1 MNIKNLIRQIKKL
14 IKEPRWIIILLDRKG
29 IRLLNDKNYLKMM
42 YKCMLNKKLDLKNP
56 KTFNEKL
63 QWLKLYDRNPNYT
76 ILVDKYEVKKYIE
89 KTIGKEYVI
98 PTIGIWDNFE
108 DINLSFEK
116 GSLNAL
122 VGANGTGKTS
132 ILNLICGIYSNT
144 SGTISIDSNSIEE
157 LKRDSIIQLISYVMQ
172 IPVIYRASIIEN
184 LIMPTEN
191 RMVCMDKIIFLCK
204 SLGLYEDILNLPEG
218 FHTYITE
225 SYKLSAGQQKK
236 IQLVRCILRDT
247 PILLLDEPF
256 ANLDY
261 GTKKAVISI
270 LKEYAR
276 THLVIIATHD
286 QETLTEF
293 DKIYRMEDIVGN
305 KDNNG

>member
-108 DINLSFEK
+108 DINFEK
-116 GSLNAL
+116 LPQKFVMKCTHDSGGVIICKDKLKLNK
-122 VGANGTGKTS
+122 KT
-132 ILNLICGIYSNT
+132 IKRKIIKKLKNNYYYYGREYPYKNVKPRII
-144 SGTISIDSNSIEE
+144 IEE
-157 LKRDSIIQLISYVMQ
+157 YMEDNSAQELKDYKFMCYNGKVKCSFVCTDRFSADSLKVTFFDTNWEKMPFERHYPASKENIKKPKNYDKMIKIAEKLSKN
-172 IPVIYRASIIEN
+172 IPFVR
-184 LIMPTEN
+184 
-191 RMVCMDKIIFLCK
+191 VD
-204 SLGLYEDILNLPEG
+204 LYEINNKIYFGELTFYPGSG
-218 FHTYITE
+218 FEEFTPNE
-225 SYKLSAGQQKK
+225 WDYKLGEWIK
-236 IQLVRCILRDT
+236 I
-247 PILLLDEPF
+247 P
-256 ANLDY
+256 
-261 GTKKAVISI
+261 K
-270 LKEYAR
+270 LKG
-276 THLVIIATHD
+276 
-286 QETLTEF
+286 
-293 DKIYRMEDIVGN
+293 K
-305 KDNNG
+305 